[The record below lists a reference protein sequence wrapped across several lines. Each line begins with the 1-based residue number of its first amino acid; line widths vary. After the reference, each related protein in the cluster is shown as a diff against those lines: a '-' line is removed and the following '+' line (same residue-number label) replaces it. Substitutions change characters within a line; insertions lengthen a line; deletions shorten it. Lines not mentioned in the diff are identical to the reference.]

1 MATSSNKDGKTP
13 QKNNRQSVIQSSST
27 RKKTMLQQPGSFASN
42 SVVSAMADDAKIR
55 SLVCATLEMNQA
67 YGSNSLPID
76 GILCYSPTNI
86 EKESLGNVI
95 YRIGKYI
102 VIFNNDTNS
111 QHFLNR
117 PKNVIDVLHV
127 AISPNSRHLSVCET
141 IRENNDSAGHAQ
153 VSIYNLNTFN
163 LITTLTYQC
172 DSEFILS
179 SFTGDGKHLATYT
192 GENDNHIV
200 LWLWEKNKLIKS
212 MMLPSPATRLR
223 SATSLVPVL
232 TTSGLNHLK
241 GFYLGSNGE
250 FKTITFFS
258 GPKENENFIDH
269 IWLPSSGDYVHKLVI
284 LVGFSSLVATTA
296 AEAQK
301 MQKQIVYIFE
311 GMDVVVNQD
320 KDNATNN
327 KVKKDTADI
336 VPIGMELAQTLALK
350 VDGAKGYYATA
361 ITATS
366 KGFILTGSNGF
377 ISLFERSDDN
387 KEGFVEISRM
397 NLGDLNIIASSVTSM
412 DSNLMMLLN
421 DSRILKVSLEE
432 RKDVLQLKSLEKI
445 EISQNVGVDNTSHTA
460 TLVAGGFHDQNI
472 IAADIALDRPIV
484 VTIASDNTA
493 RVWNYES
500 KKCELKHNFVNDEPL
515 AVSVHPNGFSVLISF
530 KDRVRLYNILTDK
543 LNLHHEAILK
553 NCRELKFSN
562 GGHVWAAASSINVL
576 VYDTRTFKVITS
588 LQGHTLTVRKLA
600 WSPGDQI
607 LFSAGMDGNVYGWPV
622 NGGSRIDIV
631 SSNSRSSAYLGF
643 TVDCQNMLFP
653 KINNDNLNEDGE
665 SEVDSSTVANL
676 VNNTTATTAN
686 AAVTEYPSKTI
697 IISMQDGNIRLP
709 EWSLDMKRG
718 TNTESKYI
726 FGNSVSITCLCLSSD
741 HKILYAG
748 TGNGCIRLYA
758 WPPIG
763 EASDGVYYEKKVHN
777 SPVVSIKESPI
788 GNAVISVSEDR
799 SIFIFDLKKI
809 ISETPKTEGKDDHEE
824 ILDDDNIVFNS
835 DVVLLSN
842 ESLDE
847 HIQAV
852 VNLQKLLQE
861 TQQKYKFQTMQKE
874 NEFHEEMKKVSNMND
889 LNLLNERS
897 KFEKRA
903 TDLDK
908 KIKDLTLNIETKE
921 IEGVKL
927 RAEIENRYEHKLAD
941 QMERYDRLHEDMELL
956 KQKCEAL
963 IASEREALTKQLNE
977 LKNEAKVREKKLRS
991 ENKRI
996 LDDRRADESAFKE
1009 ILDQQEDE
1017 YEDELKQLISAAEN
1031 ELVNERDTIT
1041 KLRTLVQTK
1050 NTKLD
1055 QLKKKLLEL
1064 SMASKARL
1072 ALLANEK
1079 KEKQKLMDIIEHYKL
1094 NLKERED
1101 ALAEKEN
1108 IIVELRSSKQTLE
1121 NFRFVLDH
1129 RLQQLSAER
1138 GPIGAHIVGLERH
1151 ISTMYEELVEEFD
1164 YKRETASTLEQR
1176 KKKIGILTSE
1186 LKMVR
1191 DDNAKKEQYV
1201 SNFKRE
1207 LGNIIT
1213 SNAVGKDLEEA
1224 VRLLYRKYVRGET
1237 GEAGHGHD
1245 SGAIK
1250 ATGIVKEIRDELL
1263 NKNDDDEL
1271 MMMDGSNSSNFK
1283 GIKMNKALAQ
1293 QVEEELVETAKEAE
1307 RQKDF
1312 VKKEA
1317 NSLKNRLQVTKD
1329 EAMRLSRSRLT
1340 ENSNLLYEC
1349 NDLRRNLK
1357 QLERKYEGASKEL
1370 FEAKETITK
1379 LKDTI
1384 AVSFALG
1391 RGSTHQQGISDNMT
1405 SENGLEEG
1413 KFGHDNATMTMT
1425 DADTNFKESIDSK
1438 PNNINTEVHENNH
1451 GIKPWIVH
1459 NALIRSNTTGN
1470 IMYQRVSSDQQS
1482 VGSLH
1487 SLHGKGAHDTN
1498 FYNEDLNRTE
1508 KNPISSKKVYVH
1520 PNTLKVMSK
1529 EIDMLT
1535 EQLNLMS
1542 KEKEIQRLE
1551 IDRMR
1556 NTLIKY
1562 NKTNTNHDTRN
1573 KNVNDMTDNLNLG
1586 SLSVGFKEV
1595 EVNHSLTSADVNGH
1609 PSNEDIKDLVLNPV
1623 PIVLTRNVKSNN
1635 NNNNIQSKGLRPKT
1649 KVNLP
1654 EIKNDN
1660 SLTM

>member
-1 MATSSNKDGKTP
+1 MTSLSNKDVKTP
-13 QKNNRQSVIQSSST
+13 QKTSRQSIVPT
-27 RKKTMLQQPGSFASN
+27 PGNRKKTMIQQIGSFGSG
-42 SVVSAMADDAKIR
+42 SVVSAIADDAKVR

-76 GILCYSPTNI
+76 GIICYSPTNI

-102 VIFNNDTNS
+102 VIYNNDTNS

-117 PKNVIDVLHV
+117 PKNVIDVLHI
-127 AISPNSRHLSVCET
+127 AISPNGRHLSVCET
-141 IRENNDSAGHAQ
+141 IRENIDSEGHAQ
-153 VSIYNLNTFN
+153 LSVYNLNTYN

-172 DSEFILS
+172 HSEFVSS
-179 SFTGDGKHLATYT
+179 SFTGDGKHLAAYT
-192 GENDNHIV
+192 GENDNHVI
-200 LWLWEKNKLIKS
+200 LWLWEKNKLMKS
-212 MMLPSPATRLR
+212 VMLPSPATRLR
-223 SATSLVPVL
+223 CATSLVPVL

-241 GFYLGSNGE
+241 GFYVGSNSE
-250 FKTITFFS
+250 FKTITFLS

-269 IWLPSSGDYVHKLVI
+269 IWLPTSGDYVHKLVV
-284 LVGFSSLVATTA
+284 LVGFNTLVATTA

-301 MQKQIVYIFE
+301 MQKQMVYIFE
-311 GMDVVVNQD
+311 GMDIAINQDKD

-327 KVKKDTADI
+327 KVKKDTSDTI
-336 VPIGMELAQTLALK
+336 PIGMELTQTVSLK
-350 VDGAKGYYATA
+350 VDGAKGYYATT

-377 ISLFERSDDN
+377 VSLFERSDDS
-387 KEGFVEISRM
+387 KEGFVELSRM

-421 DSRILKVSLEE
+421 DNRILKVSLEE

-445 EISQNVGVDNTSHTA
+445 DTTQNAAVDNTAHTA
-460 TLVAGGFHDQNI
+460 TLVAGGFHDQTI
-472 IAADIALDRPIV
+472 IAADIALDRPII

-493 RVWNYES
+493 RVWNYDT

-530 KDRVRLYNILTDK
+530 KDRVRLYNILSDK
-543 LNLHHEAILK
+543 LQLHHEAILK

-562 GGHVWAAASSINVL
+562 GGHVWAAASSINIL

-588 LQGHTLTVRKLA
+588 LQGHTLTVRRLA
-600 WSPGDQI
+600 WSPGDLI

-622 NGGSRIDIV
+622 NGGGRVDIV

-653 KINNDNLNEDGE
+653 KNNNDVASEDGE
-665 SEVDSSTVANL
+665 SEIDGSIISSNLANT
-676 VNNTTATTAN
+676 TTATTTN
-686 AAVTEYPSKTI
+686 AMVTEYPNKTI

-718 TNTESKYI
+718 ANTESKYI
-726 FGNSVSITCLCLSSD
+726 FGNSVSITCLCLSND

-748 TGNGCIRLYA
+748 TGNGSVRLYA

-763 EASDGVYYEKKVHN
+763 EAADGVYYEKKVHN
-777 SPVVSIKESPI
+777 APVVSIKESPI
-788 GNAVISVSEDR
+788 GNAVISVGEDR
-799 SIFIFDLKKI
+799 SIFIFDLKKHI
-809 ISETPKTEGKDDHEE
+809 PDKPKSEGKDEIEE
-824 ILDDDNIVFNS
+824 IIDDDNIIFNS
-835 DVVLLSN
+835 DVVLLST

-852 VNLQKLLQE
+852 VNLQKLLLE
-861 TQQKYKFQTMQKE
+861 TQQKYKFQSMQKE
-874 NEFHEEMKKVSNMND
+874 NEFHEEMKKVHSMND
-889 LNLLNERS
+889 LTLANERN

-908 KIKDLTLNIETKE
+908 KIKDLTLTIETKE

-941 QMERYDRLHEDMELL
+941 QMERYDRVHEDMELL

-963 IASEREALTKQLNE
+963 IASERDALTKQLNE
-977 LKNEAKVREKKLRS
+977 LKNEAKVREKKLRV

-996 LDDRRADESAFKE
+996 LDDRRSDESAFKE

-1164 YKRETASTLEQR
+1164 YKRETATTLEQR

-1191 DDNAKKEQYV
+1191 NDNAKKEQHI

-1213 SNAVGKDLEEA
+1213 SNAVGKDLEES

-1237 GEAGHGHD
+1237 GETGHGHD

-1263 NKNDDDEL
+1263 NKNDDDDEL
-1271 MMMDGSNSSNFK
+1271 LMIDGASTSLK
-1283 GIKMNKALAQ
+1283 GTKMNKALAQ

-1370 FEAKETITK
+1370 FEAKETISK
-1379 LKDTI
+1379 MKDTI
-1384 AVSFALG
+1384 AASFALG
-1391 RGSTHQQGISDNMT
+1391 RGSNQQQGISDIMT
-1405 SENGLEEG
+1405 SDNGLEEG
-1413 KFGHDNATMTMT
+1413 KYGNDNGTLTMT
-1425 DADTNFKESIDSK
+1425 DADTNIKESIDSK
-1438 PNNINTEVHENNH
+1438 IISNEEVRDN

-1459 NALIRSNTTGN
+1459 NALMRSNTTGN
-1470 IMYQRVSSDQQS
+1470 IMYQRISVDQQS

-1498 FYNEDLNRTE
+1498 FYNEDLNRSD
-1508 KNPISSKKVYVH
+1508 KQVISSKKVYVH
-1520 PNTLKVMSK
+1520 PNTLKVMSR
-1529 EIDMLT
+1529 EIEMLT
-1535 EQLNLMS
+1535 EQLNLMA

-1556 NTLIKY
+1556 NTLIKFS
-1562 NKTNTNHDTRN
+1562 KTNTVNDARI
-1573 KNVNDMTDNLNLG
+1573 KNVNEMADNLNLG
-1586 SLSVGFKEV
+1586 SLCVGFKEI
-1595 EVNHSLTSADVNGH
+1595 EVNHSLTSADVHGH

-1623 PIVLTRNVKSNN
+1623 PIVLTRNVKVNN
-1635 NNNNIQSKGLRPKT
+1635 NNQAKGLRPKA

-1660 SLTM
+1660 SLTL